1 MSFLVTENGENGSFE
16 LAPEGT
22 YPGRLFK
29 AVDLGTVH
37 GDWQGRPT
45 SNRKILLTWELLD
58 ADARMSD
65 GRPFSVSRRYTL
77 SLSEKA
83 ALRAMLE
90 AWRGKKFTSEELT
103 NGFDIRKLVGQ
114 AGLLTISHAQKAD
127 RVYAN
132 LMSISSLPRGYTC
145 PPAVNTP
152 VLFDLDSFD
161 ESVFDGLSK
170 GLQEQIMKSPE
181 YAAYR
186 ESGPLKPTAPTPQPA
201 ATRQQPARPAQPAR
215 PTPTPQPVYDDAPFD
230 DDVLF

>member
-1 MSFLVTENGENGSFE
+1 M
-16 LAPEGT
+16 
-22 YPGRLFK
+22 
-29 AVDLGTVH
+29 
-37 GDWQGRPT
+37 
-45 SNRKILLTWELLD
+45 
-58 ADARMSD
+58 
-65 GRPFSVSRRYTL
+65 